1 MTRTPLSDRSE
12 AQQLAAAEQVLG
24 HNFTDRFVLRTAF
37 THASWTG
44 WTENYERLEFL
55 GDRVLGLVLTS
66 HLFSRFPEADQGELT
81 KRYHHLS
88 NEAALAAIC
97 QALKIQDF
105 IICDPAQTGLAMRAS
120 VQADV
125 IEAVIAALY
134 LDGGLEAARRFILSN
149 WPIPDELPNELDSN
163 PKSELQEWA
172 ASAKYDR
179 PVYQLVGQTGSAHEP
194 VFKMSVELSGLGICT
209 GEGRTRKQAERDAAR
224 RFLLQ
229 YVHKTQGQQ
238 TS

>member
-1 MTRTPLSDRSE
+1 MTSPPLSDSSE
-12 AQQLAAAEQVLG
+12 TLQLAAAEQVLG
-24 HNFTDRFVLRTAF
+24 HIFSDKSVLRTAL

-44 WTENYERLEFL
+44 WTDNYERLEFL
-55 GDRVLGLVLTS
+55 GDRVLGLVLTD

-81 KRYHHLS
+81 KRYHYLS

-97 QALKIQDF
+97 QALTIQNF
-105 IICDPAQTGLAMRAS
+105 IICDPAQTGLATRVS

-149 WPIPDELPNELDSN
+149 WTIPEELPNELDSN

-179 PVYQLVGQTGSAHEP
+179 PVYQLIGQTGSAHEP
-194 VFKMSVELSGLGICT
+194 VFKMSVELHGLGIST
-209 GEGRTRKQAERDAAR
+209 GEGRTRKQAEREAAR

-229 YVHKTQGQQ
+229 YVHKNQGQQ

>member
-1 MTRTPLSDRSE
+1 MIKTPLSERSE
-12 AQQLAAAEQVLG
+12 AHQLVKAEQLLG
-24 HNFTDRFVLRTAF
+24 HKFTDKTILRTAL

-44 WTENYERLEFL
+44 WTEDYERLEFL
-55 GDRVLGLVLTS
+55 GDRVLGLVLTD
-66 HLFSRFPEADQGELT
+66 HLFNRFPKADQGELT

-97 QALKIQDF
+97 QALNIDDF
-105 IICDPAQTGLAMRAS
+105 IICDPAQTGLTMRAS

-134 LDGGLEAARRFILSN
+134 LDGGLAVARQFILST
-149 WPIPDELPNELDSN
+149 WTVPEGLPNELDSN

-179 PVYQLVGQTGSAHEP
+179 PLYQLVSQTGSAHEP
-194 VFKMSVELSGLGICT
+194 VFTMSVEVSGLGVSA
-209 GEGRTRKQAERDAAR
+209 GEGRTRKQAEREAAR
-224 RFLLQ
+224 QFLLH
-229 YVHKTQGQQ
+229 YVHKNKGQ
-238 TS
+238 TSL